1 MNGESKMNNNHNN
14 KENISI
20 SELNN
25 YRPKRTNFTY
35 NPSGSKPF
43 DINKMTGNTS
53 NEQPKDKGEE
63 K

>member
-1 MNGESKMNNNHNN
+1 MESQKC
-14 KENISI
+14 
-20 SELNN
+20 
-25 YRPKRTNFTY
+25 TNFTY